1 VAYGWNLQKTVKKA
15 RSQGATAS
23 RETTART
30 LRDSA
35 KVGILACAVKFKE
48 IKMKNS
54 FIMLTFV
61 LITLLSIAPR
71 AHAASKKLHV
81 VTTVAPITNLVQNI
95 GGNKIDLHG
104 IVPEGTDSHTFEPA
118 PSDIKYLAAA
128 DLLIF
133 NGLHL
138 EVPTERLTKANKR
151 SGAMILKLGDL
162 TLSKK
167 DWQFDFSFPE
177 SEGHPNPHLW
187 LNVAHTMRYVELIRE
202 ALTSKD
208 PKNALYYKKRER
220 AYLARLK
227 ALDEAIAATF
237 QTIPP
242 KNRKLVTYHDSWAYF
257 CPRYGCEVIGAIQP
271 SSFSDPSPREMAR
284 LIDQLKAEK
293 VPAIFGSEVFPS
305 KLLDQIGR
313 EVGVEFISTLRDDDL
328 PGPQE
333 APEHTYIGM
342 MLENTRTMAK
352 ALGGE
357 ASGLEGI
364 DPGNLR

>member
-1 VAYGWNLQKTVKKA
+1 MILRPTIKAFFAPLMILLAISVADV
-15 RSQGATAS
+15 
-23 RETTART
+23 E
-30 LRDSA
+30 
-35 KVGILACAVKFKE
+35 
-48 IKMKNS
+48 
-54 FIMLTFV
+54 
-61 LITLLSIAPR
+61 
-71 AHAASKKLHV
+71 AAGKLNV
-81 VTTVAPITNLVQNI
+81 VTTVAPITNLVLNI
-95 GGNKIDLHG
+95 GGDKIALHG
-104 IVPEGTDSHTFEPA
+104 VVPEGTDSHTFEPA

-138 EVPTERLTKANKR
+138 EVPTERLARANRKR
-151 SGAMILKLGDL
+151 GVMILKLGDL

-167 DWQFDFSFPE
+167 DWQFDFSFPK

-187 LNVAHTMRYVELIRE
+187 LNVSHTMRYVELIRE

-208 PKNALYYKKRER
+208 SKNALYYKKRTR

-227 ALDEAIAATF
+227 ALDEAIETTF
-237 QTIPP
+237 QTIPA

-305 KLLDQIGR
+305 KLLEQIGR

-328 PGPQE
+328 PGRQD
-333 APEHTYIGM
+333 APEHTFIGM
-342 MLENTRTMAK
+342 MLENTRTMARV
-352 ALGGE
+352 LGGN
-357 ASGLEGI
+357 ASALKKI
-364 DPGNLR
+364 DPKNMR

>member
-1 VAYGWNLQKTVKKA
+1 MFFKGDHMKKIFFRTWPVLFLGMALNLM
-15 RSQGATAS
+15 
-23 RETTART
+23 
-30 LRDSA
+30 
-35 KVGILACAVKFKE
+35 ILSENVQ
-48 IKMKNS
+48 
-54 FIMLTFV
+54 
-61 LITLLSIAPR
+61 
-71 AHAASKKLHV
+71 AASGKLNV

-95 GGNKIDLHG
+95 GGDKIDLHG

-118 PSDIKYLAAA
+118 PSDIKYLAAT

-138 EVPTERLTKANKR
+138 EVPTERLAKANRKR
-151 SGAMILKLGDL
+151 GVMILKLGDL

-187 LNVAHTMRYVELIRE
+187 LNVAHTMRYVSLIRE

-220 AYLARLK
+220 AYLDRLK
-227 ALDEAIAATF
+227 TLDEAIMKTF

-328 PGPQE
+328 PGSAD
-333 APEHTYIGM
+333 APEHSYIGM

-352 ALGGE
+352 VLGGE
-357 ASGLEGI
+357 SSALEGI